1 MTLWLWWKR
10 YKNEKLT
17 DLMLTINLYIG
28 IIFGRLIYLE
38 YVFHAMIS
46 KFIGYNQVCNT
57 DTGEPLFGVDLNFVL
72 LDQWSVIRVR
82 TPLEISFILS
92 FCGLSL
98 GARHFRLLDSIFST
112 LQSCHCLSL
121 KYLNLFKY
129 CM

>member
-1 MTLWLWWKR
+1 MNFKSLYKTLKRPNDFPHNKKR

-72 LDQWSVIRVR
+72 LDQ
-82 TPLEISFILS
+82 
-92 FCGLSL
+92 
-98 GARHFRLLDSIFST
+98 
-112 LQSCHCLSL
+112 
-121 KYLNLFKY
+121 
-129 CM
+129 